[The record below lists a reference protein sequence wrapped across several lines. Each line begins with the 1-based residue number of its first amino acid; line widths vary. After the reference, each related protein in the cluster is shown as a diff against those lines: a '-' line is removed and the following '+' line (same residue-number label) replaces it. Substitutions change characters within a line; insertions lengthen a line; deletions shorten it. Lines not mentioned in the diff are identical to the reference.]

1 MRERSVE
8 NFSELHKNHLI
19 HKNSR
24 SSSRLL
30 IRISNDY
37 QNDYAFF
44 KKLTPLDGKFQE
56 IIQEI
61 FPF

>member
-1 MRERSVE
+1 MREQSVE

-37 QNDYAFF
+37 QNDYIFF
-44 KKLTPLDGKFQE
+44 KKLTPLDGKF
-56 IIQEI
+56 
-61 FPF
+61 